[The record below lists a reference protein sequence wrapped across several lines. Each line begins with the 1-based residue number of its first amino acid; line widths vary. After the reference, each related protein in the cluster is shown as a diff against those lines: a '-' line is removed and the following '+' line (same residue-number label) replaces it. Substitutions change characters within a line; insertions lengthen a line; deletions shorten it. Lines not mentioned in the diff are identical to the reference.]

1 MSNATAEYQNPIVL
15 MLLDAGEVVLGK
27 VVGESNDSYKIDRP
41 RFINLQQTQNG
52 GMSMQLMP
60 YPSPLI
66 NLFVIE
72 ESSAKEILKSKVI
85 EIYYEDNIKR
95 DLIDN
100 YVTSTSGLEVAHSV
114 PKPTGPRLIKG

>member
-1 MSNATAEYQNPIVL
+1 MDNAKVEYQNPIVL

-27 VVGESNDSYKIDRP
+27 VVKETSDSYKIDRP

-66 NLFVIE
+66 NLFVIDE
-72 ESSAKEILKSKVI
+72 DPEKVILKSKVI
-85 EIYYEDNIKR
+85 EIYSEGNIKQ

-100 YVTSTSGLEVAHSV
+100 YVTSVSGLEVAHSV
-114 PKPTGPRLIKG
+114 PKPAGPRLIKG